1 MISDENIKAY
11 EKISKNNNSNKDDEN
26 IKLDSMIKIVIS
38 LFIEQRFKTFEIIF
52 NQFNTKSRN
61 GESII

>member
-11 EKISKNNNSNKDDEN
+11 EKISKNNNNKDDEN

-38 LFIEQRFKTFEIIF
+38 LFIE
-52 NQFNTKSRN
+52 
-61 GESII
+61 

>member
-11 EKISKNNNSNKDDEN
+11 EKISKNNNNNKDDEN

>member
-11 EKISKNNNSNKDDEN
+11 EKISKNNNNNKDDEN

-38 LFIEQRFKTFEIIF
+38 LFIE
-52 NQFNTKSRN
+52 
-61 GESII
+61 

>member
-11 EKISKNNNSNKDDEN
+11 EKISKNNNNKDDEN

>member
-1 MISDENIKAY
+1 MISDENIKAF
-11 EKISKNNNSNKDDEN
+11 EKISKNNNNNKDDEN